1 MQHISKFSWLLP
13 ALLLLAACSH
23 RYGGLT
29 LYTVREDMKKQ
40 PKEVIQKI
48 SDLGYKYI
56 EAAGYENGKFHGMAP
71 TEFKN
76 YLHENC

>member
-1 MQHISKFSWLLP
+1 MQNISKLPWLLP
-13 ALLLLAACSH
+13 ALLFLAACSH

-29 LYTVREDMKKQ
+29 LYTVREDMKKE

-76 YLHENC
+76 YLKEK